1 MAKRSLILA
10 GGGLKVAF
18 QAGVLQVWL
27 DEAGLTFDHA
37 DGASGGCL
45 NLSMYC
51 QGFSGTEIA
60 DKWRTLDPL
69 FPVAVNVDEA
79 WRLGM
84 AESLLTHDNLRRRVF
99 PFWGLNWQAI
109 RASAR
114 LGTFNLFNFSKKR
127 LEVATQRDMDEDRLV
142 SAVSLP
148 MWYPPVKINGD
159 SYIDAV
165 YITDANVEE
174 AVRRGADEIWAIWT
188 VSTKDEWRPG
198 FVNQYFQI
206 IETTADTNFFGWWQ
220 RLQTNNEKIDAG
232 QPGEFGRKIALRLIK
247 AEVPIHYLVNLS
259 RDRMLE
265 VVNLGVETARKW
277 CADNGVPILHPGPP
291 IPRTPGAA
299 KTSLE
304 FTEEMSGHVG
314 AGSTQYGSGEAAGKA
329 NNEPMLVHLTI
340 KIADVEAFIGGPQ
353 HEGAIEGF
361 IDSPIV
367 GGRLAVERGTFN
379 LLVDHAVQNR
389 KEMKYR
395 VFCTQANGRKITL
408 SGFKRVEE
416 DQDPWTATTTL
427 LTSVYEGEIGPGGES
442 NSIVIG
448 RGIIR
453 ISFFQFLQ
461 QLTTFRVEGPDD
473 HARLEALNRYGVLF
487 LGKLW
492 DVYGRQFAGPAAI

>member
-1 MAKRSLILA
+1 MPKRSLILA

-18 QAGVLQVWL
+18 QAGVLQVWM

-37 DGASGGCL
+37 DGASGGCF
-45 NLSMYC
+45 NLAMYC

-69 FPVAVNVDEA
+69 LPVSVNVEEA
-79 WRLGM
+79 WRIGT
-84 AESLLTHDNLRRRVF
+84 AESILTHENLRRRVF
-99 PFWGLNWQAI
+99 PFWGLNWTTI
-109 RASAR
+109 RVSAR
-114 LGTFNLFNFSKKR
+114 TCTFNLFNFSKKR
-127 LEVATQRDMDEDRLV
+127 LDIVSPRDMDEDRLV

-148 MWYPPVKINGD
+148 MWYPPVKIDGD

-165 YITDANVEE
+165 YITDGNVEE
-174 AVRRGADEIWAIWT
+174 AIRRGADEIWAIWT

-220 RLQTNNEKIDAG
+220 RLQTNNERIDAG
-232 QPGEFGRKIALRLIK
+232 QAGEFGRKIALRLIK

-259 RDRMLE
+259 RDRLLE

-277 CADNGVPILHPGPP
+277 CADNGVPIRNPGPP
-291 IPRTPGAA
+291 IPRTPGAV
-299 KTSLE
+299 KSSLE
-304 FTEEMSGHVG
+304 FTEEMSGFVG
-314 AGSTQYGSGEAAGKA
+314 SGSTQYGSGEAAGRA
-329 NNEPMLVHLTI
+329 NNEPLLAHFTI
-340 KIADVEAFIGGPQ
+340 KIPDVEAFIGGPQ
-353 HEGAIEGF
+353 HEAGIEGF
-361 IDSPIV
+361 IESPTV

-395 VFCTQANGRKITL
+395 VFCTQADGKKITL
-408 SGFKRVEE
+408 SGFKRVED
-416 DQDPWTATTTL
+416 DQDVWTATTTL

-461 QLTTFRVEGPDD
+461 QLTTFRVQGPNAN
-473 HARLEALNRYGVLF
+473 ARLEALTRYGVLF

-492 DVYGRQFAGPAAI
+492 DVYGRQFAGPGAL